1 MPTSNARESIPALL
15 DQLVAANTAYRA
27 GRPILSDPEYD
38 HLAETLRDLEPHHPY
53 LHGVEPE
60 PDGLFSGTKIHHK
73 TAMLSTEKAYASEDL
88 VAFFRR
94 IDACAQ
100 SLGID
105 PRTVTYTANAKLD
118 GLSGRLY
125 LDHTHTRLS
134 TRGNGLQ
141 GNDISEALSRGLVI
155 DMDESSGAPY
165 VDGEIVLDEDF
176 FQEYLRPL
184 GFKHARNFM
193 VGFVGADTIKDHHL
207 LAGKSGKAQF
217 VAYTGLDSV
226 SGTSDHF
233 LERIEDISEDLR
245 HRCAYATD
253 GVVIS
258 VDDPSIRAAMGATS
272 HHHRWQ
278 IAFKTQTDSEE
289 TRVLE
294 VHWQT
299 GRTGR
304 VTPVIEVEP
313 VELSGATVRRA
324 TAHTACMIE
333 KLGIGPGAVV
343 RLVRAGEVIPKIV
356 DVVER
361 AKVLLPDVCPSCGHP
376 LEADGEYLLCP
387 SIHCKAQAEGRIAHF
402 FKTLGNADGFGPKA
416 VEKIIAYGIT
426 ELPVVMKLTETDFIC
441 MGFGPGQAVN
451 LQAEIDRCVKTPIED
466 WRFLAAFGIRH
477 LGRGDSRH
485 LLAAIG
491 GLDAL
496 AGLSWE
502 TIAAVDGFAEK
513 TARSI
518 AEDLAEAWSEIQE
531 VRASGFQIMVREQPA
546 SAASAGWQAF
556 EGLALVFTGTF
567 SVPREDLEEQARSLG
582 AQVQSAVNKK
592 TSALVIGEK
601 PGNSKVS
608 KAQALGVPTWTEA
621 FYREAR
627 GPLFEAGDD

>member
-1 MPTSNARESIPALL
+1 MADVRDIYALL
-15 DQLVAANTAYRA
+15 DRLEAANAAYRC
-27 GRPILSDPEYD
+27 GDPIIEDAEYD
-38 HLAETLRDLEPHHPY
+38 ALVESLRQLEPDHPY

-73 TAMLSTEKAYASEDL
+73 SPMLSTEKAYTSEDL
-88 VAFFRR
+88 LAFYRR
-94 IDACAQ
+94 INACAQ
-100 SLGID
+100 SLGME
-105 PRTVTYTANAKLD
+105 PRAVTYTANAKLD

-134 TRGNGLQ
+134 TRGNGFQ

-155 DMDESSGAPY
+155 DMGMAPNTPY
-165 VDGEIVLDEDF
+165 IDGEIVLDEDF
-176 FQEYLRPL
+176 FQEHLRPL

-193 VGFVGADTIKDHHL
+193 VGFMGADTIKDHHL
-207 LAGKSGKAQF
+207 LAGKSGKARF

-233 LERIEDISEDLR
+233 LARIEDISEDLR
-245 HRCAYATD
+245 NRCAYATD
-253 GVVIS
+253 GVVLS
-258 VDDPSIRAAMGATS
+258 VDDPRIRAAMGATS

-289 TRVLE
+289 TRVLD

-324 TAHTACMIE
+324 TAHTASMIE

-361 AKVLLPDVCPSCGHP
+361 AKVLLPESCPSCGHP

-416 VEKIIAYGIT
+416 VEKIIAQGVT
-426 ELPVVMKLTETDFIC
+426 TLPEVMELTEADFIG

-451 LQAEIDRCVKTPIED
+451 LQAETDRCVETPVED

-485 LLAAIG
+485 LLAAVG

-496 AGLSWE
+496 ADISWE
-502 TIAAVDGFAEK
+502 TIASVDGFAEK

-531 VRASGFQIMVREQPA
+531 VRAFGFQIMAREQPA
-546 SAASAGWQAF
+546 SAASAGWRAF

-582 AQVQSAVNKK
+582 AQVQSSVNKK

-608 KAQALGVPTWTEA
+608 KAQALGVSTWTEA
-621 FYREAR
+621 FYRESR
-627 GPLFEAGDD
+627 GPLIEAGDG